1 MYGRKIFGWFATL
14 VLSIFMLSTL
24 NAKTNNSKSQII
36 DRGDKVQLNL
46 KNVDIDVIIQ
56 YLAKFSG
63 EHYLKDPTAKAQN

>member
-14 VLSIFMLSTL
+14 VLSVFMLSTL

-46 KNVDIDVIIQ
+46 KNVI
-56 YLAKFSG
+56 LM
-63 EHYLKDPTAKAQN
+63 